1 MEVLRDFVSTWCQSG
16 RPDLVWPINANVS
29 RGFGRIQT
37 KRNFCRNVF
46 SFIIIRNDSFLVNNW
61 VIYHFFGQLF
71 FKKADKSSEWK
82 SPVLPCFFICY
93 LYRILHNKAPCLL
106 RTLAD
111 HHLCLVIRKEI
122 GLIRSLF
129 CKYFEQSSTAF
140 ESEIIGEISSLLL
153 CSYMICSCL
162 HWYGVLNPFLL
173 VSVSSIIGE
182 IKKWWSTNSNNGFK
196 NKIL

>member
-1 MEVLRDFVSTWCQSG
+1 MFSPSSLLEMSLFWSTTG
-16 RPDLVWPINANVS
+16 
-29 RGFGRIQT
+29 
-37 KRNFCRNVF
+37 
-46 SFIIIRNDSFLVNNW
+46 SFIIFLVNYFLKRQTN
-61 VIYHFFGQLF
+61 HLSENLLF
-71 FKKADKSSEWK
+71 CL
-82 SPVLPCFFICY
+82 VFFICY
-93 LYRILHNKAPCLL
+93 MYRILRNKAPYLL

-111 HHLCLVIRKEI
+111 RHLCLVIRKEI